1 MKIKDYDIQDVLRRR
16 LMEQTKL
23 INAVS
28 GIGELEISVKELFE
42 QGAELISK
50 EWPGNGNNLSLSIQ
64 YDNEMVS
71 SGNYREAE
79 GAVTGTVAVN
89 SSGSVTVKVNT
100 SGDPEFSEEN
110 RLLIDTLIRILA
122 SKVERIES
130 RERMEENQTRL
141 DKAYKLARI
150 GTWEYDMIND
160 NLYWSD
166 ITKEVHGF
174 GKDYEPDVES
184 TIQLFKEGFHRDTFA
199 RAANDAIDHEI
210 PFDLELKIISGQGD
224 ERWIRATGEPEYEDG
239 VCTRFYGISQ
249 NVTNRK
255 QAAEDLQLNERRFKA
270 LVQDGSDMIA
280 ILDDQANYTYVSPT
294 SLRVLGIP
302 PEKLM
307 GKNAVDYI
315 HEDDRDRVYLELAE
329 LHDREQVLIKP
340 YRFQD
345 INGNWRWLE
354 TTLTNLINDSAVGG
368 YVANSRDVTE
378 QYMRQKKMEGSI
390 KEKETL
396 LAEIH
401 HRIKNNLSV
410 LTGLLQLQSFKENNR
425 EVLDRLADSITR
437 IHAMSGIHEQLYRSS
452 NYSKLDL
459 TDRLKLLVLNIQNT
473 FESATKVDV
482 QFECEPLKVDVDHA
496 LPCSLI
502 LNEVMT
508 NIFKHAF
515 KGRVKGEIVIRLSKA
530 ENGKTV
536 LSITDDGV
544 GLPDYF
550 DAKESDSLGMK
561 LIDSLSEQLSAEYR
575 YDSSDAGTTFTLTF
589 E

>member
-1 MKIKDYDIQDVLRRR
+1 MDMEDRDIPGRLRKRLRQQTELIK
-16 LMEQTKL
+16 
-23 INAVS
+23 NVS
-28 GIGELEISVKELFE
+28 GIDELDISVRQLFDR
-42 QGAELISK
+42 AVDLISNG
-50 EWPGNGNNLSLSIQ
+50 WPGDGKVPALSIE
-64 YDNEMVS
+64 YDHVKVK
-71 SGNYREAE
+71 SGSYRDREE
-79 GAVTGTVAVN
+79 TVTGSAAARNFGTVSIHIATPGE
-89 SSGSVTVKVNT
+89 S
-100 SGDPEFSEEN
+100 DFSKEN
-110 RLLIDTLIRILA
+110 RLLVDTLTQILA
-122 SKVERIES
+122 SKVERVET
-130 RERMEENQTRL
+130 RERMEENQKLL

-150 GTWEYDMIND
+150 GTWEYDMLND
-160 NLYWSD
+160 KLYWSD
-166 ITKEVHGF
+166 ITKQIHGF

-199 RAANDAIDHEI
+199 KAAHDAIEHQV

-224 ERWIRATGEPEYEDG
+224 ERWIRATGEPEYEAG

-280 ILDDQANYTYVSPT
+280 ILDDQANYKYVSPT
-294 SLRVLGIP
+294 SLRVLGYL
-302 PEKLM
+302 PEKLV
-307 GKNAVDYI
+307 GRNAVDYM
-315 HEDDRDRVYLELAE
+315 HEEDRARVYSELAD
-329 LHDREQVLIKP
+329 LDDKEQVLIKP
-340 YRFQD
+340 YRFKD

-354 TTLTNLINDSAVGG
+354 TTLTNLMNDSAVGG

-378 QYMRQKKMEGSI
+378 QYLRQKKMEGSL

-425 EVLDRLADSITR
+425 EVLDRLADSVTR
-437 IHAMSGIHEQLYRSS
+437 IHAMSSIHEQLYRSS

-459 TDRLKLLVLNIQNT
+459 TERLKLLVLNIQNT
-473 FESATKVDV
+473 FESDTKVEV
-482 QFECEPLKVDVDHA
+482 QFECEPLKVDVSRA

-515 KGRVKGEIVIRLSKA
+515 KGREKGEIVIRLSKA
-530 ENGKTV
+530 ENDKTV
-536 LSITDDGV
+536 LTISDNGV

-550 DAKESDSLGMK
+550 DAQESDSLGLK
-561 LIDSLSEQLSAEYR
+561 LIDSLSEQLSAEYH
-575 YDSSDAGTTFTLTF
+575 YDTSEYGTRFTLAF